1 MATIAGL
8 RGAHSRARSTA
19 SPVSEL
25 DPFMLVLVAVL
36 TLFGLVTIWS
46 ADGAGPL
53 TLNSAVIRQ
62 GMFAI
67 AGTIAM
73 VILASVNYRFLKSL
87 APIIYVG
94 SVLLLISLLFI
105 GTTISGSTRW
115 IFIGPF
121 SFQPSEIA
129 KLAVII
135 ALAAFVSEH
144 HDEMDRIQN
153 FLLSMAIVAVPFLL
167 VFQQPD
173 LGSSIVFGVVWFGMM
188 LMSSTRIWYLIGVV
202 LLAIPSALVAWQAV
216 LQPYQKDRLLVSY
229 DPYRDYFGEG
239 FNIIQ
244 AQVTIGSAGWFGNGL
259 TGGSQSEFQ
268 LLSVRTS
275 DFVFAHAM
283 SMFGFVGGIALFFT
297 FMLLLWRILR
307 VVTVARDTFGQQ
319 LAIGVATM
327 IFFQMFVNIGMNLGI
342 MPVTGITLPFISLG
356 GTSLFITLASVGIL
370 QSVVMNHR
378 RLGFQSQARR

>member
-1 MATIAGL
+1 MATIAGF
-8 RGAHSRARSTA
+8 RGSHGRARPTTTQ
-19 SPVSEL
+19 PTEL

-36 TLFGLVTIWS
+36 TAFGLVTIWS
-46 ADGAGPL
+46 ADGAGAI
-53 TLNSAVIRQ
+53 TLGSPVIRQ
-62 GMFAI
+62 VMFAI

-87 APIIYVG
+87 APVIYGVA
-94 SVLLLISLLFI
+94 LFLLIALMFV
-105 GTTISGSTRW
+105 GTTILGSTRW
-115 IFIGPF
+115 IYVGPV

-129 KLAVII
+129 KIAVII
-135 ALAAFVSEH
+135 ALAAFISEH
-144 HDEMDRIQN
+144 HDDMDRLQN
-153 FLLSMAIVAVPFLL
+153 FLISIAIVAVPFLL

-173 LGSSIVFGVVWFGMM
+173 LGTSVVFGVVWFAMM
-188 LMSSTRIWYLIGVV
+188 LMSSTRLLYLFGVV
-202 LLAIPSALVAWQAV
+202 ALAIPGSLFAWRFL

-229 DPYRDYFGEG
+229 DPYRDYFGDG

-244 AQVTIGSAGWFGNGL
+244 AQVTIGSAGWFGHGL

-307 VVTVARDTFGQQ
+307 VVGVARDSFGQQ
-319 LAIGVATM
+319 LAVGVAVM
-327 IFFQMFVNIGMNLGI
+327 IFFQVFVNIGMNLGV
-342 MPVTGITLPFISLG
+342 MPVTGIPLPFVSLG
-356 GTSLFITLASVGIL
+356 GTSLFVTLASIGIL
-370 QSVVMNHR
+370 QSIVMNHR
-378 RLGFQSQARR
+378 RLGFKAR